1 MSAHWLSKELSTLLA
16 SPHISFPK
24 TQIRLGPGPIDLFS
38 TNFNNL
44 FVPDVEVTVDGKKAS
59 RDELKQKLLN
69 LQKHWKPEEVKF
81 QDEPTKVP
89 NDLETIATL
98 SPGQNVSFLAQ
109 TEQKGGKTVI
119 KKFCMNGAASLFQ

>member
-24 TQIRLGPGPIDLFS
+24 TQIHLGPGPIDLFS

-44 FVPDVEVTVDGKKAS
+44 FVPDVEATVDGKKVS

-81 QDEPTKVP
+81 QDEPTSFPV
-89 NDLETIATL
+89 
-98 SPGQNVSFLAQ
+98 SPRRSHLVTKS
-109 TEQKGGKTVI
+109 V
-119 KKFCMNGAASLFQ
+119 